1 MSLQRKKIAEA
12 AQELYLR
19 DGVDGISMRKV
30 AEMCGVSAPAI
41 YRHFRN
47 KEEMLSEI
55 VVEALR
61 VLEGY
66 LRPGLEAAGT
76 PYDRLLGMTEG
87 YLSFALEQ
95 PRYFDFAFLVP
106 SPETEPIP
114 QEIDKRNFST
124 FKVAI
129 EQVAA
134 CIEQG
139 ILGEDD
145 PLETSIIVWAEV
157 HGLVTLYRTGRFGGS
172 PEHFREI
179 YRRAVRR
186 MLRGLMTEEAR
197 MRAPDVPD
205 REALALSIPTRIPE
219 S

>member
-1 MSLQRKKIAEA
+1 MSLLRKKIADA

-19 DGVDGISMRKV
+19 EGVDGISMRKV

-41 YRHFRN
+41 YRHFKN

-61 VLEGY
+61 VLESY
-66 LRPGLEAAGT
+66 LRPGLEAAGS
-76 PYDRLLGMTEG
+76 PYDRLLGMADS

-106 SPETEPIP
+106 SPEIEPIP

-129 EQVAA
+129 EQVGA

-139 ILGEDD
+139 ILRKDD
-145 PLETSIIVWAEV
+145 PLETAIMVWAEV

-172 PEHFREI
+172 PEHFRAI
-179 YRRAVRR
+179 YRRSVQR
-186 MLRGLMTEEAR
+186 MLRGLMTEEALL
-197 MRAPDVPD
+197 RASETP
-205 REALALSIPTRIPE
+205 ALAAPLRETD
-219 S
+219 